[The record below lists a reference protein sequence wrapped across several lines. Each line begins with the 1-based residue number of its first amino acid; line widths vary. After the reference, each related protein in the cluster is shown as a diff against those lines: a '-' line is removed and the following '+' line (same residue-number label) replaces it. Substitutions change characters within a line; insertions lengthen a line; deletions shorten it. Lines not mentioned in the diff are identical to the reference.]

1 MTDALLSSA
10 MVHHDCLIEDDVT
23 MSSNAAAAGNV
34 IIMRGANLGI
44 NAAIHQFKVIGSF
57 SMIGMNACN

>member
-1 MTDALLSSA
+1 MI
-10 MVHHDCLIEDDVT
+10 HDCLIEDDVT

-44 NAAIHQFKVIGSF
+44 NAAIHQFGNWLIF
-57 SMIGMNACN
+57 NDWNECLRN